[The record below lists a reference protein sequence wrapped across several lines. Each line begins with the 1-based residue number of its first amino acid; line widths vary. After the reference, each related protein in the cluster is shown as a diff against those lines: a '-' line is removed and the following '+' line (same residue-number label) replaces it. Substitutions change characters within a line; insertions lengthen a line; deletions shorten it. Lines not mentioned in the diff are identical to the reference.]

1 MTRTTSRLSYL
12 ISVCSIVLFV
22 AVSDFPDSL
31 AFEHK
36 TISVESYGA
45 KSDGSVDSTAA
56 VRNAISAAVR
66 LGSPAEV
73 VFSTGTY
80 RLDCASPSPIFCF
93 DIKNARNL
101 TIRGQG
107 AGTKLVISNPLAGL
121 LSVGSS
127 ADVIVSGFTLDYSAL
142 PFTQGR
148 IARIYP
154 DQRAIDLSVDEGY
167 PGLDQPIFAPSHLA
181 QTSGMLFEASL
192 PRLKADASNSYPVQ
206 SISKVSGSVYRLN
219 LSTFENIAVGDRFAL
234 SNRSQHMFYFANTQ
248 NFTLKDVT
256 LYAAP
261 GAASIWVRNSGKIL
275 IDGFQVRRKP
285 GSNHLMSTAAD
296 AIHMVDNVGNLTIQR
311 CFIEGMGDD
320 AINIR
325 SNAFTVTN
333 LSSPTNFQFNTSGT
347 QIKAGYTLQAV
358 NPATHLPKGTAEIAS
373 LRQAGD
379 IATVSLARPIPNLA
393 VGDVIFGADLG
404 TPNALIKENT
414 FSNFRGMFRIRSS
427 GAIFANNSIL
437 DPRNARVFVAAD
449 ITNAWKEGPT
459 LVNSLNGVYFDG
471 NTVKGGWIAQLG
483 TRYANMGPPTLSGS
497 NALLGHPLVFNAGV
511 YRQLNPDIAA
521 MTDPELLFHWVNHGI
536 AEGRAANADFHAPAY
551 MKLYPDLSKMN
562 YLNAIKHYLMHGA
575 ILEMREGGRRAAS
588 GGR

>member
-1 MTRTTSRLSYL
+1 MNRTASTLSGVVSLCL
-12 ISVCSIVLFV
+12 IV
-22 AVSDFPDSL
+22 AIAGISDFPAGL

-36 TISVESYGA
+36 TISVDAYGA
-45 KSDGSVDSTAA
+45 KPDGSADSTAA
-56 VRNAISAAVR
+56 VKNAISAALQ

-107 AGTKLVISNPLAGL
+107 AGTKLIISNPLAGL
-121 LSVGSS
+121 LSVSS
-127 ADVIVSGFTLDYSAL
+127 STDVIVSGFSVDYSSL

-148 IARIYP
+148 ITKTYP
-154 DQRAIDLSVDEGY
+154 DQRAIELSVDEGY
-167 PGLDQPIFAPSHLA
+167 PALDQPIFAPTHLA

-192 PRLKADASNSYPVQ
+192 PRLKGDASNSYPVQ
-206 SISKVSGSVYRLN
+206 SISKVSGSVYRVN
-219 LSTFENIAVGDRFAL
+219 LSTFQNIAVGDRFAL

-248 NFTLKDVT
+248 NFTLKEVI

-261 GAASIWVRNSGKIL
+261 GAASIWVRNTGRIL

-285 GSNHLMSTAAD
+285 GTNHLMSTAAD

-333 LSSPTNFQFNTSGT
+333 LSSTTNFQFNTAGT

-358 NPATHLPKGTAEIAS
+358 SPATHLAKGTAEIAS
-373 LRQAGD
+373 VRVAGNM
-379 IATVSLARPIPNLA
+379 ATVSLTRPIPNLA

-404 TPNALIKENT
+404 SPNALIKDNT
-414 FSNFRGMFRIRSS
+414 FSNFRGIFRIRSS

-437 DPRNARVFVAAD
+437 DTRNARVFVAAD
-449 ITNAWKEGPT
+449 ITNAWREGPT

-471 NTVKGGWIAQLG
+471 NTVKGGWIALLG
-483 TRYANMGPPTLSGS
+483 TKYANMGPPTLSGS

-511 YRQLNPDIAA
+511 YRQLNPDIAF
-521 MTDPELLFHWVNHGI
+521 MTDPELSFHWVNHGI
-536 AEGRAANADFHAPAY
+536 AEGRMANADFHAPAY
-551 MKLYPDLSKMN
+551 MKLYPDLSKMS